1 MCDRYQRW
9 SASFH
14 DSMFERWGK
23 QRLMAVGMEESGM
36 QYWSVCGFFGV
47 IMALL
52 ALFVFRTLSP
62 GEALFL
68 FCGGFLGGV
77 GAAMGLYQYM
87 AYLRRLGMRGEALGL
102 QSVVL
107 LLMNVPNIT
116 MMEVLDALGACGELF
131 RKRFLRCAVEYAAE
145 DTKALERMQEA
156 AEHSSFRELV
166 ARLIASERIGLK
178 AAFEEL
184 DADCSFFRE
193 QIRLDREEEQKK
205 KAANAQVMV
214 FLPMLFL
221 LFAYLILPFLGIS
234 MKQMGEVFR
243 EMEQIRYLG

>member
-1 MCDRYQRW
+1 
-9 SASFH
+9 
-14 DSMFERWGK
+14 
-23 QRLMAVGMEESGM
+23 
-36 QYWSVCGFFGV
+36 
-47 IMALL
+47 
-52 ALFVFRTLSP
+52 
-62 GEALFL
+62 
-68 FCGGFLGGV
+68 
-77 GAAMGLYQYM
+77 
-87 AYLRRLGMRGEALGL
+87 
-102 QSVVL
+102 
-107 LLMNVPNIT
+107 
-116 MMEVLDALGACGELF
+116 
-131 RKRFLRCAVEYAAE
+131 
-145 DTKALERMQEA
+145 MQEA

-178 AAFEEL
+178 AACEEL

-243 EMEQIRYLG
+243 EKEQIRYLG